1 MNFNVKFN
9 QNTMST
15 IISVTSV
22 TASLITA
29 IVAQWHSRKMRKID
43 IEESHYQDNIAFKR
57 NIYMNYLKNVGTYL
71 SKRDP
76 NDKHLYQ
83 ESYYQLLGYA
93 PQDICS
99 ILIEINDDIDKK
111 DSQCTVA
118 KQKLPKVASLI
129 KRELQ
134 RID

>member
-1 MNFNVKFN
+1 MNLNVKIN

-15 IISVTSV
+15 IISVASV

-29 IVAQWHSRKMRKID
+29 IIAQWHSRKMRKID

-57 NIYMNYLKNVGTYL
+57 NIYMNYLKYTGTYL
-71 SKRDP
+71 SNREPK
-76 NDKHLYQ
+76 DKHLYQ

-99 ILIEINDDIDKK
+99 ILIEINDDIEKK
-111 DSQCTVA
+111 GSQCTVA

-134 RID
+134 SFD

>member
-1 MNFNVKFN
+1 MNLNVKIN

-15 IISVTSV
+15 IISVVSV

-29 IVAQWHSRKMRKID
+29 LVAQWHSRKMRKID

-57 NIYMNYLKNVGTYL
+57 NLYMNYLKYTGTYL
-71 SKRDP
+71 YKKDT
-76 NDKHLYQ
+76 NNKHLYK
-83 ESYYQLLGYA
+83 ESYYQHLGYA

-111 DSQCTVA
+111 GSQCTVA

-134 RID
+134 SFD

>member
-1 MNFNVKFN
+1 MNLNVKIN

-15 IISVTSV
+15 IISVVSV

-29 IVAQWHSRKMRKID
+29 VVAQWHSRKMRKID

-57 NIYMNYLKNVGTYL
+57 NLYMNYLKCTGTYL

-111 DSQCTVA
+111 GSQCTVT
-118 KQKLPKVASLI
+118 KQKLPEVASLI
-129 KRELQ
+129 KKELQ
-134 RID
+134 SLD